1 MLLREIPAPP
11 AQRRLFFTLVV
22 ACRRRLAKRWEQT
35 PLAKLFTLEDEWAM
49 LKQRAQAVRVRE
61 AIKARGLLLHDAFA
75 KFDYSRT
82 GMLSLD
88 EVFGALDVT
97 QRDSNPRS
105 PGAFPC
111 ALLAHMDLEPGD

>member
-1 MLLREIPAPP
+1 
-11 AQRRLFFTLVV
+11 
-22 ACRRRLAKRWEQT
+22 
-35 PLAKLFTLEDEWAM
+35 M